1 MPALSTDARL
11 LSAGVELFGTSGPE
25 AVGTRALAQ
34 AAGVQMSAIRYHFG
48 GKDGLYLACARHI
61 ADEMS
66 RRVAP
71 VLARADEICSTD
83 GGPEDAKSA
92 VLAILSGFVSIMMG
106 DDVAPIA
113 RFIVREQMQPTAAFD
128 ALYQGAMRSVIDR
141 VGNLLQRVAVRP
153 LDGDELRARTV
164 ALMGQVLAFRFARA
178 TLMRATGWRTVTA
191 RETEIVRAAV
201 LAHSRA
207 VLTGLEQEGV
217 R

>member
-1 MPALSTDARL
+1 
-11 LSAGVELFGTSGPE
+11 
-25 AVGTRALAQ
+25 
-34 AAGVQMSAIRYHFG
+34 MSAIRYHFG
-48 GKDGLYLACARHI
+48 GKDGLYLACARYI

-71 VLARADEICSTD
+71 VLAHADEICRTD
-83 GGPEDAKSA
+83 GSPEDAKA
-92 VLAILSGFVSIMMG
+92 AILAILSGFVSIMMG

-128 ALYQGAMRSVIDR
+128 ALYLGAMRPVIDR
-141 VGNLLQRVAVRP
+141 VGNLLQRVARRP

-201 LAHSRA
+201 LVHSNA
-207 VLTGLEQEGV
+207 ILAGLEQEDV

>member
-1 MPALSTDARL
+1 MPGPSTDARL
-11 LSAGVELFGTSGPE
+11 LTAGVELFGSHGPE

-71 VLARADEICSTD
+71 VLAQADAICRKD

-113 RFIVREQMQPTAAFD
+113 RFIVREQMQPT
-128 ALYQGAMRSVIDR
+128 
-141 VGNLLQRVAVRP
+141 
-153 LDGDELRARTV
+153 
-164 ALMGQVLAFRFARA
+164 
-178 TLMRATGWRTVTA
+178 
-191 RETEIVRAAV
+191 
-201 LAHSRA
+201 
-207 VLTGLEQEGV
+207 
-217 R
+217 